1 MFAEA
6 VPTIRTAAK
15 AIAVAVF
22 FKLVIFFS
30 PFVFY
35 FVKAFIF
42 GFVVVVNFLK
52 AYLPGCLSFDSAYL
66 SGQLDYCPS
75 HISRNQSKNISPQ
88 LKIFF
93 FIRTNRINLKQER
106 SRTAQCTASR
116 VW

>member
-1 MFAEA
+1 VFAEA

-22 FKLVIFFS
+22 FKFFIFFS

-52 AYLPGCLSFDSAYL
+52 AYLPGGLSFDSAYL

-75 HISRNQSKNISPQ
+75 HISRKTGKNIS
-88 LKIFF
+88 LKNRNYFF
-93 FIRTNRINLKQER
+93 DGNNLMF
-106 SRTAQCTASR
+106 SYGGSSFTL
-116 VW
+116 

>member
-1 MFAEA
+1 VFAEA

-22 FKLVIFFS
+22 FKFVIFFS

-52 AYLPGCLSFDSAYL
+52 AYLLGCLSFLIADYL
-66 SGQLDYCPS
+66 VL
-75 HISRNQSKNISPQ
+75 
-88 LKIFF
+88 
-93 FIRTNRINLKQER
+93 RTCQHRYLVQ
-106 SRTAQCTASR
+106 TQP
-116 VW
+116 VV

>member
-22 FKLVIFFS
+22 FKFVIFFS

-52 AYLPGCLSFDSAYL
+52 AYLLGCLSFDSAYL
-66 SGQLDYCPS
+66 SGQLDYCPYL
-75 HISRNQSKNISPQ
+75 ITR
-88 LKIFF
+88 
-93 FIRTNRINLKQER
+93 RIQENWITIVKTFL
-106 SRTAQCTASR
+106 SWADSVT
-116 VW
+116 